1 MSNIL
6 LYRQFFFHSLT
17 FCPMDNRSTFF
28 CPLYPRHILPS
39 FPVVTAGDL
48 CLHSLCMLGRII
60 HGISTIATACF
71 YAAKVRRT
79 NSVSSTASLLRIKF
93 DANFPQSQI
102 AAFHKILTSVP
113 CLLFLL
119 SPLGIARKIN
129 PLGEVGRLQEK
140 GNKKQNNDSN
150 RTDYRHS

>member
-28 CPLYPRHILPS
+28 LPFIPQTHTAVVSCCNGRRSLPPFPLY
-39 FPVVTAGDL
+39 AWAY
-48 CLHSLCMLGRII
+48 HSW
-60 HGISTIATACF
+60 ISTIATACF

-119 SPLGIARKIN
+119 SPLGIARKN
-129 PLGEVGRLQEK
+129 QPFGRSRKASRK
-140 GNKKQNNDSN
+140 GK
-150 RTDYRHS
+150 

>member
-28 CPLYPRHILPS
+28 LPFIPQTHTAVVSCCNGRRSLPPFPFVCLGVS
-39 FPVVTAGDL
+39 F
-48 CLHSLCMLGRII
+48 

-119 SPLGIARKIN
+119 SPLGIARKN
-129 PLGEVGRLQEK
+129 QPFGRSRKASRK
-140 GNKKQNNDSN
+140 GK
-150 RTDYRHS
+150 

>member
-17 FCPMDNRSTFF
+17 FCPMDNRSTLFLPF
-28 CPLYPRHILPS
+28 IPQTHTAVVSCCNGRRSLPPFPLYAWAYHSWNLHYRHGL
-39 FPVVTAGDL
+39 
-48 CLHSLCMLGRII
+48 
-60 HGISTIATACF
+60 F

>member
-28 CPLYPRHILPS
+28 LPFIPQTHTAVVSCCNGRRSLPPFPLYAWAYHFMESPLSPR
-39 FPVVTAGDL
+39 PVFTQQ
-48 CLHSLCMLGRII
+48 
-60 HGISTIATACF
+60 
-71 YAAKVRRT
+71 KVRRT

-119 SPLGIARKIN
+119 SPLGIARKN
-129 PLGEVGRLQEK
+129 QPFGRSRKASRK
-140 GNKKQNNDSN
+140 GK
-150 RTDYRHS
+150 